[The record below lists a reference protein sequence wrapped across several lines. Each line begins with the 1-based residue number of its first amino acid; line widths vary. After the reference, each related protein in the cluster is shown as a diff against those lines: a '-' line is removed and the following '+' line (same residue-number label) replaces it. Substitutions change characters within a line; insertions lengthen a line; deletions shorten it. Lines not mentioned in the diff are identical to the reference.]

1 MRKPMFTGSSI
12 CVVMHVS
19 FCVAFYLK
27 RSFLNAFYFL
37 NIEMLKC
44 SKPLVYKEKKKE
56 ALFLKA
62 SFFGAGDGT

>member
-37 NIEMLKC
+37 NIEIPKR
-44 SKPLVYKEKKKE
+44 SKPLAHKEKDEE
-56 ALFLKA
+56 ALRDKA
-62 SFFGAGDGT
+62 SLNGGPF